1 MRAAVT
7 VLCLGAVLLTS
18 SVAAA
23 PASAKYRHQCGGIL
37 SFKDGTNH
45 KIKFAV
51 VTSRSKNCRSARR
64 AMSSYLS
71 RVGRNA
77 RARKCN
83 GARCTNAAPRGWKCS
98 LTSYSARHKGRLADC
113 SRRRVTVQARVWPPV

>member
-1 MRAAVT
+1 MRIAST
-7 VLCLGAVLLTS
+7 VLCLGALLLTS
-18 SVAAA
+18 GLSAA
-23 PASAKYRHQCGGIL
+23 PASAKYHRQCGGIL

-51 VTSRSKNCRSARR
+51 ITRRSKNCRSARR

-77 RARKCN
+77 RAGRCN
-83 GARCTNAAPRGWKCS
+83 GARCRNASPRGWKCA
-98 LTSYSARHKGRLADC
+98 LTTYTARHRGKLADC
-113 SRRRVTVQARVWPPV
+113 SRKHVAVQSRVWPPV